1 MKARI
6 SQLHKTE
13 AEWNEVSS
21 FVPEAGELIVYDP
34 DSKHNYSRLKIGD
47 GKKSLQELT
56 FFIDSSVISALQNP
70 GYSTVID
77 GGRITDYIK

>member
-13 AEWNEVSS
+13 AEWNELGS

-34 DSKHNYSRLKIGD
+34 DKQHTYARLKIGD
-47 GKKSLQELT
+47 GKRSLKDLT
-56 FFIDSSVISALQNP
+56 FFVDSAVLSVIQDR
-70 GYSTVID
+70 GYTAILD

>member
-1 MKARI
+1 MESDFMKARI

-34 DSKHNYSRLKIGD
+34 DSQHKFPRLKIGD
-47 GKKSLQELT
+47 GKKSIQELNLFSDPAAHAT
-56 FFIDSSVISALQNP
+56 I
-70 GYSTVID
+70 ID